1 MTFFE
6 ACSLENHW
14 SKSFFNTGK
23 HSRNVK
29 YTVMRCASMFGD
41 EQTICD
47 RVLVCRS
54 SILTAKNTELKLGSK
69 FELSVEVEIV
79 P

>member
-1 MTFFE
+1 MKIIGAKAFSTQGNILATFI
-6 ACSLENHW
+6 
-14 SKSFFNTGK
+14 
-23 HSRNVK
+23 
-29 YTVMRCASMFGD
+29 TVMSCASMFGD

-54 SILTAKNTELKLGSK
+54 SILTAKNTELKSGSK
-69 FELSVEVEIV
+69 VELSVEVEIV

>member
-1 MTFFE
+1 MRFIE

-23 HSRNVK
+23 HSHNVY

-41 EQTICD
+41 EQTTYD
-47 RVLVCRS
+47 RVLVSRS
-54 SILTAKNTELKLGSK
+54 WNKLKLGNK
-69 FELSVEVEIV
+69 FELPVEVELV